1 MFPLSEYFRMPHF
14 KYFNFKFLITQIP
27 LKMNLFIKISAR
39 RNRLSSDSLEDVVF
53 LYEIEDISYGISNDD
68 DDEIEFLE
76 EEDI

>member
-1 MFPLSEYFRMPHF
+1 
-14 KYFNFKFLITQIP
+14 
-27 LKMNLFIKISAR
+27 MNLFIKISAR

-53 LYEIEDISYGISNDD
+53 LYENEDISYGISNDD